1 MKLEAGVT
9 DASAGLNDA
18 SWNVVG
24 HTYTPKLLSDNAFVW
39 HAVIPDGT
47 FVPPHIHTTQ
57 DEWIT
62 VIDGDLEIEFGP
74 VKHAAGPGDTVRMP
88 RNEAHGIFNR
98 SGKTATCVFGVAPAG
113 RLYELFTKLDNV
125 TDPGE
130 LVRISAEH
138 DVDFL
143 PPPSDAA

>member
-1 MKLEAGVT
+1 MNLQAGVT
-9 DASAGLNDA
+9 AAADGINDTA
-18 SWNVVG
+18 WNVVG

-62 VIDGDLEIEFGP
+62 VLDGELEIEFGP
-74 VKHAAGPGDTVRMP
+74 DKYVAKAGDTVRMP
-88 RNEAHGIFNR
+88 QNEAHGIFNR
-98 SGKTATCVFGVAPAG
+98 SGTTATCVFGVAPAG
-113 RLYELFTKLDNV
+113 RLYELFTQLDNV
-125 TDPGE
+125 TDPAE
-130 LVRISAEH
+130 LVRLSAEH

-143 PPPSDAA
+143 PPPDAG